1 MKIKEIK
8 AIGNYVVLEAVPIKE
23 KKEVKTAA
31 GIIIP
36 GKEDEYGTNINNA
49 TNTGKV
55 KSKLVVKSIGSDVDL
70 TKYNL
75 KIGDEVYADNYDLQT
90 IGDSD
95 GKLYS
100 LVKVTS
106 IKCVITSE
114 E

>member
-1 MKIKEIK
+1 MKIKDIK
-8 AIGNYVVLEAVPIKE
+8 AVGNYVVLEAIPIVE
-23 KKEVKTAA
+23 KKETKTEA

-36 GKEDEYGTNINNA
+36 GKEEEYGTNINNA

-70 TKYNL
+70 TKYDI

-90 IGDSD
+90 IGDSE

-106 IKCVITSE
+106 IKCIINSE
-114 E
+114 D